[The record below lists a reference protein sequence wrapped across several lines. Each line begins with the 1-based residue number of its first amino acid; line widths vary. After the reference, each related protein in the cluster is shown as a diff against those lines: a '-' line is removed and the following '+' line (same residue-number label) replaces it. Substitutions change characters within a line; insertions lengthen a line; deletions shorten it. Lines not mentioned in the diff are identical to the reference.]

1 MYQDHMESNGLRD
14 KMKVELISYS
24 NLGEKVCG
32 IGARTC
38 TSDKIPTKEDD
49 TSKALRSAISSGH
62 ESILEHFTMTFAV
75 SGVSRALTHQLVRHR
90 IGISYSQQ
98 SQRYVNMEEFE
109 YVTPASMDDR
119 VIVESYDFFAN
130 RDVYITIRKEY
141 ADIMEYLRK
150 CYKRMVDA
158 GIPEEDARY
167 ILPNACC
174 TNIIVTVNAREL
186 RHIAEERMCA
196 KAQWEI
202 RELVT
207 EMVRQAKEV
216 APTLFADVGPE
227 CEKTHI
233 CYERNGCGRYPK
245 HVVIE

>member
-1 MYQDHMESNGLRD
+1 
-14 KMKVELISYS
+14 MKVELISYS

-49 TSKALRSAISSGH
+49 TSKALKSAIYSGH
-62 ESILEHFTMTFAV
+62 ESVLEHFTMTFAV

-90 IGISYSQQ
+90 IGVSYSQQ
-98 SQRYVNMEEFE
+98 SQRYVNMDEFE
-109 YVTPASMDDR
+109 YVTPASMDNR
-119 VIVESYDFFAN
+119 VIADYDFFRN
-130 RDVYITIRKEY
+130 RNGYVPVREMYM
-141 ADIMEYLRK
+141 DIMEYLRE

-186 RHIAEERMCA
+186 RHMAEERMCA

-202 RELVT
+202 RQLVT

>member
-1 MYQDHMESNGLRD
+1 
-14 KMKVELISYS
+14 MKVELISYS

-49 TSKALRSAISSGH
+49 TSKALRSALSSDH
-62 ESILEHFTMTFAV
+62 DSILEHFTMTFAV

-90 IGISYSQQ
+90 LASYSQQ

-109 YVTPASMDDR
+109 YVTPASMDGR
-119 VIVESYDFFAN
+119 VIADYDFFSN
-130 RDVYITIRKEY
+130 RNGYGPVREMYM
-141 ADIMEYLRK
+141 DIMEYLRE

-186 RHIAEERMCA
+186 RLIASERMCA
-196 KAQWEI
+196 RAQWEI

-227 CEKTHI
+227 CEKTHV
-233 CYERNGCGRYPK
+233 CYERNGCGKYPR

>member
-1 MYQDHMESNGLRD
+1 
-14 KMKVELISYS
+14 MKVELISYS
-24 NLGEKVCG
+24 NLGENVCG

-49 TSKALRSAISSGH
+49 TSKALRSAIYSGH
-62 ESILEHFTMTFAV
+62 ESVLEHFTMTFAV

-90 IGISYSQQ
+90 LASYSQQ
-98 SQRYVNMEEFE
+98 SQRYVNMDEFE
-109 YVTPASMDDR
+109 YVIPESIKGDRFAWDD
-119 VIVESYDFFAN
+119 YTALMQ
-130 RDVYITIRKEY
+130 YINDLY
-141 ADIMEYLRK
+141 SA
-150 CYKRMVDA
+150 MVNDYH
-158 GIPEEDARY
+158 IPEEDARY

-174 TNIIVTVNAREL
+174 TNIVITVNAREL
-186 RHIAEERMCA
+186 RHMAEERMCA

-216 APTLFADVGPE
+216 APTLFTDAGPK
-227 CEKTHI
+227 CERTHV
-233 CYERNGCGRYPK
+233 CHERNGCGRFPK

>member
-1 MYQDHMESNGLRD
+1 
-14 KMKVELISYS
+14 MKVELISYS
-24 NLGEKVCG
+24 NLGEQVCG
-32 IGARTC
+32 IASKTC
-38 TSDKIPTKEDD
+38 VSENIPGVDD
-49 TSKALRSAISSGH
+49 DVSKSLRSAISANH
-62 ESILEHFTMTFAV
+62 MSILEHFTMTFAV

-109 YVTPASMDDR
+109 YVTPASMDGR
-119 VIVESYDFFAN
+119 VIADYDFFRN
-130 RDVYITIRKEY
+130 RNGYVPVREMY

-150 CYKRMVDA
+150 CYKDMVDA

-174 TNIIVTVNAREL
+174 TNIILTVNAREL
-186 RHIAEERMCA
+186 RHMAEERMCA

-207 EMVRQAKEV
+207 EMVKQAKEV
-216 APTLFADVGPE
+216 TPTLFTDAGPK
-227 CEKTHI
+227 CERTHV
-233 CYERNGCGRYPK
+233 CHERNGCGRFPK

>member
-1 MYQDHMESNGLRD
+1 
-14 KMKVELISYS
+14 MKVELISYS

-49 TSKALRSAISSGH
+49 TSKALKSAISSGH
-62 ESILEHFTMTFAV
+62 ESVLEHFTMTF
-75 SGVSRALTHQLVRHR
+75 SIEGVSRALLAQLSRHR
-90 IGISYSQQ
+90 LMSLSVQ

-109 YVTPASMDDR
+109 YVTPASMDGR
-119 VIVESYDFFAN
+119 VIADYDFFRN
-130 RDVYITIRKEY
+130 RNGYVPVREMYM
-141 ADIMEYLRK
+141 DIMDYLK
-150 CYKRMVDA
+150 ECYRRMVDA

-174 TNIIVTVNAREL
+174 TNIVITVNAREL
-186 RHIAEERMCA
+186 RLIAENRMCA
-196 KAQWEI
+196 RAQAEI
-202 RELVT
+202 RQLVT

-216 APTLFADVGPE
+216 APTLFADAGPK
-227 CEKTHI
+227 CEKIHV
-233 CYERNGCGRYPK
+233 CHERNGCGRYPK

>member
-1 MYQDHMESNGLRD
+1 M
-14 KMKVELISYS
+14 ISYS

-38 TSDKIPTKEDD
+38 TSDKVPTKEDD

-62 ESILEHFTMTFAV
+62 ESVLEHFTMTF
-75 SGVSRALTHQLVRHR
+75 SIEGVSRALLAQLSRHR
-90 IGISYSQQ
+90 LMSLSVQ
-98 SQRYVNMEEFE
+98 SQRYVNMGEFE

-130 RDVYITIRKEY
+130 RDVYTTIRKEY

-174 TNIIVTVNAREL
+174 TNIILTVNAREL
-186 RHIAEERMCA
+186 RLIAENRMCA
-196 KAQWEI
+196 RAQEEI
-202 RELVT
+202 RQLVT

-216 APTLFADVGPE
+216 APTLFADAGPK
-227 CEKTHI
+227 CLKTHV
-233 CYERNGCGRYPK
+233 CHERNGCGKYPK

>member
-1 MYQDHMESNGLRD
+1 
-14 KMKVELISYS
+14 MKVELISYS

-49 TSKALRSAISSGH
+49 TTKALKSALSSGH
-62 ESILEHFTMTFAV
+62 ESVLEHFTMTFAV

-90 IGISYSQQ
+90 LASYSQQ
-98 SQRYVNMEEFE
+98 SQRYVNMDEFE

-119 VIVESYDFFAN
+119 VIAEYDFFNN
-130 RDVYITIRKEY
+130 RNVYVTIREKY
-141 ADIMEYLRK
+141 ADIMEYLRE
-150 CYKRMVDA
+150 CYKRMIDA

-186 RHIAEERMCA
+186 RTFFKYRVCN

-202 RELVT
+202 RELAK
-207 EMVRQAKEV
+207 QILALCKEV
-216 APTLFADVGPE
+216 APTIFADVGANCDVLGYCPE
-227 CEKTHI
+227 TRSCGKCPRFTDLKEKSSVD
-233 CYERNGCGRYPK
+233 GQ
-245 HVVIE
+245 

>member
-1 MYQDHMESNGLRD
+1 
-14 KMKVELISYS
+14 MKVELISYS

-62 ESILEHFTMTFAV
+62 ESVLEHFTMTFAI

-90 IGISYSQQ
+90 MASYSQQ
-98 SQRYVNMEEFE
+98 SQRYVDMEEFE

-119 VIVESYDFFAN
+119 VIVESYDFFGN
-130 RDVYITIRKEY
+130 RDVYVPAREMY
-141 ADIMEYLRK
+141 ADIMEYLRE
-150 CYKRMVDA
+150 CYKRMVNA

-174 TNIIVTVNAREL
+174 TNIILTVNAREL
-186 RHIAEERMCA
+186 RLIAENRMCA
-196 KAQWEI
+196 RAQAEI
-202 RELVT
+202 RQLVT

-216 APTLFADVGPE
+216 APTIFADAGPE

-233 CYERNGCGRYPK
+233 CHERNGCGKYPRY
-245 HVVIE
+245 VVIE

>member
-1 MYQDHMESNGLRD
+1 
-14 KMKVELISYS
+14 MKVELISYS

-62 ESILEHFTMTFAV
+62 DSVLEHFTMTFAV

-90 IGISYSQQ
+90 LASYSQQ
-98 SQRYVNMEEFE
+98 SQRYVDMEEFE
-109 YVTPASMDDR
+109 YITPASMDDR
-119 VIVESYDFFAN
+119 VIAEYDFFRN
-130 RDVYITIRKEY
+130 RNAYVPLREKY
-141 ADIMEYLRK
+141 ADIMEYLRQ
-150 CYKRMVDA
+150 CYKSMVDA
-158 GIPEEDARY
+158 GVPEEDARY

-174 TNIIVTVNAREL
+174 TNIILTVNAREL

-196 KAQWEI
+196 RSQWEI

-207 EMVRQAKEV
+207 KMVKQAKEV
-216 APTLFADVGPE
+216 APTLFADAGPE
-227 CEKTHI
+227 CEKTHV

>member
-1 MYQDHMESNGLRD
+1 
-14 KMKVELISYS
+14 MKVELISYS
-24 NLGEKVCG
+24 NLGEQVCG

-62 ESILEHFTMTFAV
+62 ESVLEHFTMTFAV

-90 IGISYSQQ
+90 IGVSYSQQ
-98 SQRYVNMEEFE
+98 SQRYVNMDGFE

-119 VIVESYDFFAN
+119 VIAESYDFFAN
-130 RDVYITIRKEY
+130 RDVYVTIRKEY

-150 CYKRMVDA
+150 CYKRMVEA

-174 TNIIVTVNAREL
+174 TNIVITVNAREL
-186 RHIAEERMCA
+186 RHMAEERMCA

-216 APTLFADVGPE
+216 APTIFADAGPK
-227 CEKTHI
+227 CEKTHV
-233 CYERNGCGRYPK
+233 CHERNGCGRYPK
-245 HVVIE
+245 HVVME

>member
-1 MYQDHMESNGLRD
+1 
-14 KMKVELISYS
+14 MKVELISYS
-24 NLGEKVCG
+24 NLGEQVCG

-49 TSKALRSAISSGH
+49 TSKALRSALSSDH
-62 ESILEHFTMTFAV
+62 DSILEHFTMTFAV

-90 IGISYSQQ
+90 LASYSQQ

-119 VIVESYDFFAN
+119 VIVESYDFFGN
-130 RDVYITIRKEY
+130 RNGYVPAREMFV
-141 ADIMEYLRK
+141 DIMEYLRE
-150 CYKRMVDA
+150 CYKSMVDA

-174 TNIIVTVNAREL
+174 TNIILTVNAREL
-186 RHIAEERMCA
+186 RHIAAERMCA
-196 KAQWEI
+196 KAQAEI
-202 RELVT
+202 RQLVT

-216 APTLFADVGPE
+216 APTILADVGPE
-227 CEKTHI
+227 CERTH
-233 CYERNGCGRYPK
+233 
-245 HVVIE
+245 V

>member
-1 MYQDHMESNGLRD
+1 
-14 KMKVELISYS
+14 MKVELISYS
-24 NLGEKVCG
+24 NLGEQVCG

-49 TSKALRSAISSGH
+49 TSKALKSALSSGH

-90 IGISYSQQ
+90 IGVSYSQQ

-130 RDVYITIRKEY
+130 RDVYTTIRKEY
-141 ADIMEYLRK
+141 ADIMEYLRE

-174 TNIIVTVNAREL
+174 TNIVITVNAREL

-207 EMVRQAKEV
+207 KMVKQAKEV
-216 APTLFADVGPE
+216 APTLFTDVGPE

-233 CYERNGCGRYPK
+233 CYERNGCGKYPR

>member
-1 MYQDHMESNGLRD
+1 MESNGLRD
-14 KMKVELISYS
+14 RMKVELISYS
-24 NLGEKVCG
+24 NLGEQVCG

-62 ESILEHFTMTFAV
+62 ESVLEHFTMTFAV

-90 IGISYSQQ
+90 LASYSQQ
-98 SQRYVNMEEFE
+98 SQRYVDMEEFE

-119 VIVESYDFFAN
+119 VIAEYDFFRN
-130 RDVYITIRKEY
+130 RNGYVPVREMY
-141 ADIMEYLRK
+141 ADIMEYLRQ
-150 CYKRMVDA
+150 CYKSMVDA

-174 TNIIVTVNAREL
+174 TNIILTVNAREL
-186 RHIAEERMCA
+186 RHIAAERMCA
-196 KAQWEI
+196 KAQAEI
-202 RELVT
+202 RQLVT

-216 APTLFADVGPE
+216 APTLFADAGPK

-233 CYERNGCGRYPK
+233 CHERNGCGRYPK

>member
-1 MYQDHMESNGLRD
+1 
-14 KMKVELISYS
+14 MKVELISYS
-24 NLGEKVCG
+24 NLGENVCG

-49 TSKALRSAISSGH
+49 TSKALRSAICSGH

-90 IGISYSQQ
+90 LASYSQQ
-98 SQRYVNMEEFE
+98 SQRYVNMDEFE
-109 YVTPASMDDR
+109 YVIPKSIEGASD
-119 VIVESYDFFAN
+119 
-130 RDVYITIRKEY
+130 DVYN
-141 ADIMEYLRK
+141 EYLSL
-150 CYKRMVDA
+150 MDA
-158 GIPEEDARY
+158 IDKTYQSFIGRGIPEEDARY

-186 RHIAEERMCA
+186 RHMAEERMCA

-202 RELVT
+202 RQLVT

-216 APTLFADVGPE
+216 APTLFADAGPK

>member
-1 MYQDHMESNGLRD
+1 MMPNIKPVSDLRNYNEVLRD
-14 KMKVELISYS
+14 IAV
-24 NLGEKVCG
+24 GEPVFL
-32 IGARTC
+32 
-38 TSDKIPTKEDD
+38 TKNG
-49 TSKALRSAISSGH
+49 RGRYAI
-62 ESILEHFTMTFAV
+62 V
-75 SGVSRALTHQLVRHR
+75 D
-90 IGISYSQQ
+90 
-98 SQRYVNMEEFE
+98 MEEFE

-119 VIVESYDFFAN
+119 VIADYDFFSN
-130 RDVYITIRKEY
+130 RNGYVPIREKY

-150 CYKRMVDA
+150 CYKDMVDA

-186 RHIAEERMCA
+186 RHMAEERMCA

-202 RELVT
+202 RQLVT

-216 APTLFADVGPE
+216 APTIFADAGPK
-227 CEKTHI
+227 CLKTHV
-233 CYERNGCGRYPK
+233 CHERNGCGRYPK

>member
-1 MYQDHMESNGLRD
+1 
-14 KMKVELISYS
+14 MKVELISYS
-24 NLGEKVCG
+24 NLGEQVCG

-49 TSKALRSAISSGH
+49 TTKALRSALSSDH
-62 ESILEHFTMTFAV
+62 ESVLEHFTMTFAV

-90 IGISYSQQ
+90 LASYSQQ
-98 SQRYVNMEEFE
+98 SQRYVNMDNFE
-109 YVTPASMDDR
+109 YVTPKSMDDR
-119 VIVESYDFFAN
+119 VIAESYDFFNN
-130 RDVYITIRKEY
+130 RNVYITMREEY
-141 ADIMEYLRK
+141 ENIMENLRRY
-150 CYKRMVDA
+150 YKSMIDA
-158 GIPEEDARY
+158 GIQEEDARY
-167 ILPNACC
+167 ILPNACA
-174 TNIIVTVNAREL
+174 TNIIITVNAREL

-196 KAQWEI
+196 RAQWEI

-207 EMVRQAKEV
+207 EMVKQAKEV
-216 APTLFADVGPE
+216 APTLFADAGTK

>member
-1 MYQDHMESNGLRD
+1 
-14 KMKVELISYS
+14 MKVELISYS

-62 ESILEHFTMTFAV
+62 ESVLEHFTMTFAI

-90 IGISYSQQ
+90 MASYSQQ
-98 SQRYVNMEEFE
+98 SQRYVDMEEFE

-119 VIVESYDFFAN
+119 VIVESYDFFRN
-130 RDVYITIRKEY
+130 RDVYVPAREMFV
-141 ADIMEYLRK
+141 DIMEYLRE
-150 CYKRMVDA
+150 CYKRMVNA

-196 KAQWEI
+196 RAQWEI

-207 EMVRQAKEV
+207 KMVKQAKEV

-233 CYERNGCGRYPK
+233 CHERNGCGKYPRY
-245 HVVIE
+245 VVIE

>member
-1 MYQDHMESNGLRD
+1 
-14 KMKVELISYS
+14 MKVELISYS
-24 NLGEKVCG
+24 NLGEQVCG

-49 TSKALRSAISSGH
+49 TSKALKSAISSGH
-62 ESILEHFTMTFAV
+62 ESVLEHFTMTFAV

-90 IGISYSQQ
+90 LASYSQQ
-98 SQRYVNMEEFE
+98 SQRYVNMDEFE

-119 VIVESYDFFAN
+119 VIAEYDFFNN
-130 RDVYITIRKEY
+130 RNVYVTIREKY

-150 CYKRMVDA
+150 CYKDMVDA

-174 TNIIVTVNAREL
+174 TNIVITVNAREL
-186 RHIAEERMCA
+186 RHMAEERMCA
-196 KAQWEI
+196 KAQAEI
-202 RELVT
+202 CQLVK

-216 APTLFADVGPE
+216 APTIFADAGPK

>member
-1 MYQDHMESNGLRD
+1 MESNGVRD
-14 KMKVELISYS
+14 RMKVELISYS

-62 ESILEHFTMTFAV
+62 ESILEHFTMTFAI

-90 IGISYSQQ
+90 LASYSQQ
-98 SQRYVNMEEFE
+98 SQRYVNMDEFE
-109 YVTPASMDDR
+109 YVIPESIKSDRFALDD
-119 VIVESYDFFAN
+119 YTDLMQ
-130 RDVYITIRKEY
+130 YINDLY
-141 ADIMEYLRK
+141 GA
-150 CYKRMVDA
+150 MVNDYH
-158 GIPEEDARY
+158 IPEEDARY

-186 RHIAEERMCA
+186 RLIAENRMCA
-196 KAQWEI
+196 RAQWEI
-202 RELVT
+202 RQLVT
-207 EMVRQAKEV
+207 EMVKQAKEV
-216 APTLFADVGPE
+216 APTIFADTGPE

-233 CYERNGCGRYPK
+233 CYEPNGCGRFPK

>member
-1 MYQDHMESNGLRD
+1 
-14 KMKVELISYS
+14 MKVELISYS
-24 NLGEKVCG
+24 NLGEQVCG

-38 TSDKIPTKEDD
+38 TSDKVPTKEDD
-49 TSKALRSAISSGH
+49 TSKALKSAISSGH
-62 ESILEHFTMTFAV
+62 DSVLEHFTMTFAV

-90 IGISYSQQ
+90 MASYSQQ

-109 YVTPASMDDR
+109 YVTPASMDGR
-119 VIVESYDFFAN
+119 VIAEYDFFRNKNGYVPA
-130 RDVYITIRKEY
+130 REKY
-141 ADIMEYLRK
+141 ADIMEYLRQ
-150 CYKRMVDA
+150 CYKSMIDA

-174 TNIIVTVNAREL
+174 TNIILTVNAREL
-186 RHIAEERMCA
+186 RLIAENRMCA
-196 KAQWEI
+196 RAQAEI
-202 RELVT
+202 RQLVT

-216 APTLFADVGPE
+216 APTLFADAGPE

-233 CYERNGCGRYPK
+233 CYERNGCGRFPK

>member
-1 MYQDHMESNGLRD
+1 
-14 KMKVELISYS
+14 MKVELISYS

-49 TSKALRSAISSGH
+49 TTKALKSAISSGH
-62 ESILEHFTMTFAV
+62 ESVLEHFTMTF
-75 SGVSRALTHQLVRHR
+75 SIEGVSRALLAQLSRHR
-90 IGISYSQQ
+90 LMSLSVQ

-109 YVTPASMDDR
+109 YVTPTSMDDR
-119 VIVESYDFFAN
+119 VIAESYDFFNN
-130 RDVYITIRKEY
+130 RNVYITMREEY
-141 ADIMEYLRK
+141 ENVMENLRR

-158 GIPEEDARY
+158 GVPEEDARY

-186 RHIAEERMCA
+186 RLIAANRMCA
-196 KAQWEI
+196 RAQAEI
-202 RELVT
+202 RQLVT

-216 APTLFADVGPE
+216 APTLFADAGPK
-227 CEKTHI
+227 CLKTHV
-233 CYERNGCGRYPK
+233 CHERNGCGRFPK
-245 HVVIE
+245 HVVVE